1 MSLAQVQPAAMI
13 PGHGLTAAVAHLY
26 LSLGTGNVGVIKG
39 ETIHLWENSSVVVT
53 AAYAF
58 FFFPLWQASK
68 RLWTCLCG
76 NSLYFFN
83 NAKDAHV
90 RLRHSDK
97 HQFISSPNVRH

>member
-1 MSLAQVQPAAMI
+1 MQPAAMI

-58 FFFPLWQASK
+58 SPPFVAGVQATVDLSVWEFFVFLQ
-68 RLWTCLCG
+68 
-76 NSLYFFN
+76 
-83 NAKDAHV
+83 
-90 RLRHSDK
+90 
-97 HQFISSPNVRH
+97 

>member
-1 MSLAQVQPAAMI
+1 MSLAQVQPTAMI

-58 FFFPLWQASK
+58 CFVFFPFVAGVQAAVDLSV
-68 RLWTCLCG
+68 WE
-76 NSLYFFN
+76 FF
-83 NAKDAHV
+83 V
-90 RLRHSDK
+90 FL
-97 HQFISSPNVRH
+97 Q